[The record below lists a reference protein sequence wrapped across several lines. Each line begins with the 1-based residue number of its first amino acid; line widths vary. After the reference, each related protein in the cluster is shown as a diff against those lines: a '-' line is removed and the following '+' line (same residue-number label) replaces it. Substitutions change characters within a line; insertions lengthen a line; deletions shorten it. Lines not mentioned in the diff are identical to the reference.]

1 MKKDFDKL
9 KIGNKFFN
17 SRLMLGTGKYKTTT
31 DAVESIQS
39 SECEIVTV
47 AIRRLPTNLKNDTTS
62 FLNNLDW
69 KKLWLLPNTA
79 GSQTAE
85 EAIRMAFL
93 GHELACQIGQEDNFF
108 VKLEVIS
115 DPKYLLPDPIGTLK
129 AAEFLVKKGFT
140 VLPYI
145 NADPMLALHLEDL
158 GCATVMPLGSPIGSG
173 QGLNNLANI
182 KIIIE
187 NAKIP
192 VIVDAGIGA
201 PSEAT
206 AAMEIGADGVLL
218 NTAVAQSKNP
228 SQMAYAMNLGVK
240 SGRLA
245 YLAGRMEKKY
255 YANASS
261 PLNQISKLS

>member
-1 MKKDFDKL
+1 MKENFDKL
-9 KIGNKFFN
+9 KIGNKSFN
-17 SRLMLGTGKYKTTT
+17 SRLMLGTGKYKTTD
-31 DAVESIQS
+31 DAIQS
-39 SECEIVTV
+39 IESSQCEIVTV
-47 AIRRLPTNLKNDTTS
+47 AIRRLPTNLKDDTTS
-62 FLNNLDW
+62 FLSTLDW
-69 KKLWLLPNTA
+69 EKLWLLPNTA

-93 GHELACQIGQEDNFF
+93 GHELACQLGQEDNFF

-115 DPKYLLPDPIGTLK
+115 DPKYLLPDPLGTLK
-129 AAEFLVKKGFT
+129 AAEFLIQKGFT

-173 QGLNNLANI
+173 QGINNLTNI

-187 NAKIP
+187 NSNVP
-192 VIVDAGIGA
+192 VIVDAGIGT

-206 AAMEIGADGVLL
+206 LAMELGADGVLL

-228 SQMAYAMNLGVK
+228 SKMAYAMNLGVQA
-240 SGRLA
+240 GRLA
-245 YLAGRMEKKY
+245 YLAGRMDKKN
-255 YANASS
+255 YAIASS
-261 PLNQISKLS
+261 PLDQISKL

>member
-1 MKKDFDKL
+1 MEKQLDKL

-17 SRLMLGTGKYKTTT
+17 SRLMLGTGKYRTTT
-31 DAVESIQS
+31 DAINSIEK

-47 AIRRLPTNLKNDTTS
+47 AIRRLPTDFQNDSTN
-62 FLNNLDW
+62 FLNKLDW

-129 AAEFLVKKGFT
+129 AAEFLIQKGFT

-158 GCATVMPLGSPIGSG
+158 GCATG
-173 QGLNNLANI
+173 
-182 KIIIE
+182 
-187 NAKIP
+187 
-192 VIVDAGIGA
+192 IVACCT
-201 PSEAT
+201 S
-206 AAMEIGADGVLL
+206 L
-218 NTAVAQSKNP
+218 S
-228 SQMAYAMNLGVK
+228 
-240 SGRLA
+240 
-245 YLAGRMEKKY
+245 
-255 YANASS
+255 
-261 PLNQISKLS
+261 IS

>member
-1 MKKDFDKL
+1 MKK
-9 KIGNKFFN
+9 KIDRLRIGDKFFN
-17 SRLMLGTGKYKTTT
+17 SRLMLGTGKYKTIIDTI
-31 DAVESIQS
+31 DSITN
-39 SECEIVTV
+39 SECEIITV
-47 AIRRLPTNLKNDTTS
+47 AIRRLPMNLRNDNSS
-62 FLNNLDW
+62 FLNTLNW
-69 KKLWLLPNTA
+69 KNLWLLPNTA

-129 AAEFLVKKGFT
+129 AAEFLIKKGFT

-173 QGLNNLANI
+173 QGINNLTNI

-187 NAKIP
+187 NANIP
-192 VIVDAGIGA
+192 VIIDAGIGT

-206 AAMEIGADGVLL
+206 IAMEIGADGVLL

-228 SQMAYAMNLGVK
+228 SQMAHAMNLAIK
-240 SGRLA
+240 AGRLG
-245 YLAGRMEKKY
+245 YLAGRMEKKF
-255 YANASS
+255 YATSSS
-261 PLNQISKLS
+261 PLY